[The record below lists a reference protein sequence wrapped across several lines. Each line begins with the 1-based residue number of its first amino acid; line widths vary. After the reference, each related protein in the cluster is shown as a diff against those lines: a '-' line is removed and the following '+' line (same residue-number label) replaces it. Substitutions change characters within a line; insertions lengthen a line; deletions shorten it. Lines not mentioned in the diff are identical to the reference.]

1 MRWFI
6 GFLMLATVTFADA
19 KDEVQTTIASQLD
32 AFSQDDFARAFE
44 YASPSIQHMFRNSDN
59 FGMMVQRGYPM
70 VWRPAQTR
78 YLDFAQDQRGLY
90 QLVQITDENGR
101 VHTLRYDMIETP
113 AGWRIRGVQI
123 LPGTEF
129 SS

>member
-1 MRWFI
+1 
-6 GFLMLATVTFADA
+6 MLATATFADM
-19 KDEVQTTIASQLD
+19 KNDVQTTIASQLD

-44 YASPSIQHMFRNSDN
+44 YASPSIRRMFRNSDN

-70 VWRPAQTR
+70 VWRPAR
-78 YLDFAQDQRGLY
+78 LRFLEFENDKRGPY
-90 QLVQITDENGR
+90 QLVEITDNNGR

-113 AGWRIRGVQI
+113 AGWRIRGVQV
-123 LPGTEF
+123 LPGTAF